1 MIPVLFDHFATDF
14 STNGLGRL
22 DEAISCTVKEII
34 NGEYE
39 LEMQYPISGKLF
51 QRMVTYG
58 GIICATHDHNR
69 DVQPFDIYKYSA
81 PINGIVTFYA
91 HHISYRLSNLICTSL
106 KEGVLVAFA
115 GPTPAI
121 VFEHIPPL
129 TMTPNEFTFEDY
141 SGYTP
146 GYAYAQYDG
155 YTSVRDAFL
164 NGHRIDD
171 PLTGSEAL
179 YKVFPGEFMWDNFT
193 VKYYRK
199 RGSNKGV
206 QIRYGK
212 NMTDVTRERDTS
224 NLVSSVFP
232 FWIGNATAPGGQEAR
247 TLVFGDQ
254 AFSPYCEVN
263 YAEWNSSTD
272 QMETETGEPYYFGAA
287 DTRAASVDFSQDFQ
301 EEPTAEQLRQA
312 ALDWMSKNST
322 WRALDTITVKFADL
336 YNVDGLEKCL
346 LGDYVNIYY
355 VALGIVSENVE
366 IVSLTFDVLTDSVIE
381 MELGQIKTTF
391 AQVLERTI
399 DGGLKA

>member
-91 HHISYRLSNLICTSL
+91 HHVSYRLSNVICGDGVTYLAGSIPNAVFQLI
-106 KEGVLVAFA
+106 
-115 GPTPAI
+115 
-121 VFEHIPPL
+121 PL
-129 TMTPNEFTFEDY
+129 TAQTPLGPFSFLDA
-141 SGYTP
+141 SGYTEKP
-146 GYAYAQYDG
+146 GVFAVYNG
-155 YTSVRDAFL
+155 YVSVRDAFL
-164 NGHRIDD
+164 NGHRLDD
-171 PLTGSEAL
+171 PVTGTEAL
-179 YKVFPGEFMWDNFT
+179 YKIWPGEFMWNGWYVRF
-193 VKYYRK
+193 YRK

-206 QIRYGK
+206 EIRYGK
-212 NMTDVTRERDTS
+212 NMTDVTRERDMTD
-224 NLVSSVFP
+224 LVSIVYP
-232 FWIGNATAPGGQEAR
+232 FWVGSTI
-247 TLVFGDQ
+247 VFGNV
-254 AFSPYCEVN
+254 AHSPYCEVN
-263 YAEWNSSTD
+263 YAEWESATS
-272 QMETETGEPYYFGAA
+272 QMETPDGQPYFFGAA
-287 DTRAASVDFSQDFQ
+287 DTRAAAVDFSQQFQ
-301 EEPTAEQLRQA
+301 TQPTAEELRQA

-322 WRALDTITVKFADL
+322 WKATDNITVKFADSAE
-336 YNVDGLEKCL
+336 YAGLEECL

-366 IVSLTFDVLTDSVIE
+366 IVSLTYNVLTDSVIE

-391 AQVLERTI
+391 AQVLEKTL